1 MKTKY
6 VILVGD
12 GMGDYPVAS
21 LGGRTPLEV
30 SHTPSMT
37 RLAQMGEI
45 GTVQTIPFGMEP
57 GSDIA
62 NMALLGYDP
71 VQYHTGRAPLEAASL
86 GVVLGP
92 SDVAFRCNLVTL
104 NHDETGTE
112 RMEDYSAGHI
122 PSAESHEIIRDLQK
136 ACEGLPLKLYPGVS
150 YRHLLVW
157 EGGWTA
163 LDTTPPHDILGEPTA
178 TYKKVYETTDVL
190 RVFTQRCRD
199 ILAENPVN
207 QRRRQA
213 GLREANA
220 VWLWGQG
227 KAPSMPTL
235 QDRFGVRGVM
245 ISAVDLLKGLGIY
258 AGLEPLHVPGATGYL
273 DTNYA
278 GKVEAALKALREVD
292 LAFVHVEA
300 PDEASHEG
308 SLAKKVQA
316 IEDFDAKVVGP
327 VLKGLAAYESCHV
340 LVAAD
345 HLTPLSVRTH
355 VAEPS
360 LFTLFQGHL
369 AKGVIKNEK
378 MVFCEAA
385 ARESGLHMESGAA
398 LFHRF
403 MKKPMDS

>member
-37 RLAQMGEI
+37 HLAQIGEI
-45 GTVQTIPFGMEP
+45 GTVQTIPKGMEP

-71 VQYHTGRAPLEAASL
+71 AVYHTGRAPLEAASL
-86 GVVLGP
+86 GVHLGP
-92 SDVAFRCNLVTL
+92 ADVAFRCNLVTL
-104 NHDETGTE
+104 KQDDEGTE

-122 PSAESHEIIRDLQK
+122 SSAEAHEIIGTLQK
-136 ACEGLPLKLYPGVS
+136 ACEGLPLKLYAGVS

-157 EGGWTA
+157 SGGPTD
-163 LDTTPPHDILGEPTA
+163 LLTTPPHDILGEPTA
-178 TYKKVYETTDVL
+178 GYKKVYDTTDVL
-190 RVFTQRCRD
+190 RIFTQRCRD
-199 ILAENPVN
+199 ILAQHPVN
-207 QRRRQA
+207 HRRRNA
-213 GLREANA
+213 GQRQANA

-227 KAPSMPTL
+227 KAPSMPSL
-235 QDRFGVRGVM
+235 QDLFGLRGVV

-258 AGLEPLHVPGATGYL
+258 AGLEPVHVPGATGYL

-278 GKVEAALKALREVD
+278 GKVEAALRALQDVD
-292 LAFVHVEA
+292 FAFVHVEA

-308 SLAKKVQA
+308 SLTKKVQA

-327 VLKGLAAYESCHV
+327 MVQGLAAYDRCHV

-355 VAEPS
+355 VSEPS
-360 LFTLFQGHL
+360 LYALFQGNL
-369 AKGVIKNEK
+369 ATARAKNK
-378 MVFCEAA
+378 KIVFCENA
-385 ARESGLHMESGAA
+385 ARESGRHMESGTV

-403 MKKPMDS
+403 VNARHGS